1 LGAQPQSPA
10 PKPSSKAKPRK
21 KWLQRRPQKR
31 PPKWTRGFFGKPVGL
46 FARLLLRLFRTVNG
60 GDLMYLNIKS
70 DGSVTL
76 EETDDFDRF
85 EIRSAIDLASGDISD
100 EFSRLS
106 EPTDDDRYWIDAD
119 AIVTLSSRADDL
131 KWCST
136 FWAML
141 ETAEPYGFA
150 DVARKRIK
158 SHVAK

>member
-1 LGAQPQSPA
+1 
-10 PKPSSKAKPRK
+10 
-21 KWLQRRPQKR
+21 
-31 PPKWTRGFFGKPVGL
+31 
-46 FARLLLRLFRTVNG
+46 
-60 GDLMYLNIKS
+60 MYLNIKS
-70 DGSVTL
+70 DGSLTL
-76 EETDDFDRF
+76 EETDDFGRF

-131 KWCST
+131 EWCST

-141 ETAEPYGFA
+141 KNAEPYGFA
-150 DVARKRIK
+150 DVTQKRIK